1 MSFRRITIH
10 EAKRRFFNNEV
21 VYFCPHK
28 LRPDGPFSSAVGIH
42 PREWLD
48 KAAMYARENPS
59 SPCWKGSLEATAW
72 SLAYNNWAYYNA
84 SYEAGYYAAY
94 YVEG

>member
-1 MSFRRITIH
+1 MTYRRITIH
-10 EAKRRFFNNEV
+10 EAKRRFFNSEL

-28 LRPDGPFSSAVGIH
+28 MRPDGPWSQAVGIH
-42 PREWLD
+42 PKEWLE
-48 KAAMYARENPS
+48 KAEMYKNMNS
-59 SPCWKGSLEATAW
+59 DLWKGSTEATAW

-94 YVEG
+94 YVEQI